1 MSDDLWNDDCW
12 WHQQDL
18 EMQQYEEHQKLIALF
33 FILLSMEVSHE
44 TI

>member
-1 MSDDLWNDDCW
+1 MDNDDFW

-18 EMQQYEEHQKLIALF
+18 EMQQYEQYQQLIALF
-33 FILLSMEVSHE
+33 FILLSMEVSRE